1 MKVTFYSN
9 EDDEDEDDDNGTI
22 KDEFTINKAS

>member
-9 EDDEDEDDDNGTI
+9 EKDEDEDDDNGTI

>member
-1 MKVTFYSN
+1 MKVTFFSN
-9 EDDEDEDDDNGTI
+9 EEDEDEDDDNGTI